1 MRIRDP
7 QGEAEEPFNLVP
19 LMDMAFNLL
28 IFFMAA
34 TSFTQIEKDLRV
46 QLPRAATT
54 QSATIPPAKPL
65 IINIKQDGSTSVAG
79 KPYSR
84 DELGKLIETQL
95 RADPKRAVLI
105 RADERGMIK
114 YFADVAL
121 GTGQIDVSAILKEAQ
136 KIGVKHYYIEDE
148 SSHSVQQVPVSIAYV
163 RSIGD

>member
-46 QLPRAATT
+46 QLPRTATT
-54 QSATIPPAKPL
+54 QSATNPPPKAL

-79 KPYSR
+79 KVYAR
-84 DELGKLIETQL
+84 DELARLIESQL
-95 RADPKRAVLI
+95 KADPKRAVLI
-105 RADERGMIK
+105 RADERGIMK
-114 YFADVAL
+114 YFAEVAL
-121 GTGQIDVSAILKEAQ
+121 LCRRAGAGELR
-136 KIGVKHYYIEDE
+136 IGMLQET
-148 SSHSVQQVPVSIAYV
+148 PVH
-163 RSIGD
+163 